1 MKQKPIRTATDAL
14 IAGGKAETGATLHGV
29 AIGLKHNTATVIG
42 GDRAGLTTAIN
53 NEQQGKLALATQFAA
68 MKGMLAM
75 IIMFLTIARDVLK
88 AHLGIHYSNAW
99 DAVGLVGSLMIPRTA
114 DRLRIVL
121 ERMVAYLEANPAL
134 QNEALNVKI
143 DSVRL
148 MLTELIAMQQ
158 EVSNKRTA
166 LKNLQVVRR
175 QKVAA
180 MIERVGNLFKEAQT
194 LLDPLDMRW
203 IELGFN
209 RPGAE
214 RIADVPMNIIAVLVG
229 ASAISIK
236 WDAAPRAQYYR
247 IWKRVIGVDAEW
259 IAIGNSADRDF
270 TLEGLPASKTVEI
283 AVSAV
288 NSGGESER
296 STVVSVV
303 TNA

>member
-1 MKQKPIRTATDAL
+1 MEQKRIRSATDAL
-14 IAGGKAETGATLHGV
+14 IAGGKAETGASQHGV
-29 AIGLKHNTATVIG
+29 ALGLKHNTAAVIG
-42 GDRAGLTTAIN
+42 GDRAALNTAIN
-53 NEQQGKLALATQFAA
+53 NEQQGKLTLATQLAA
-68 MKGMLAM
+68 MQAMLMM
-75 IIMFLTIARDVLK
+75 IITFVTIARDVLK

-99 DAVGLVGSLMIPRTA
+99 DAVGFVGSLVIPRTA

-121 ERMVAYLEANPAL
+121 ERMVAYLTANPAL

-143 DSVRL
+143 DAIQL
-148 MLTELIAMQQ
+148 LLNDLIVMQQ
-158 EVSNKRTA
+158 EVSNKKTA

-214 RIADVPMNIIAVLVG
+214 RIADVPTNIIAVLVG

-247 IWKRVIGVDAEW
+247 IWKRVIGVDAEL

-270 TLEGLPASKTVEI
+270 TLEGLAANKTVEI

-296 STVVSVV
+296 SAVVSVI